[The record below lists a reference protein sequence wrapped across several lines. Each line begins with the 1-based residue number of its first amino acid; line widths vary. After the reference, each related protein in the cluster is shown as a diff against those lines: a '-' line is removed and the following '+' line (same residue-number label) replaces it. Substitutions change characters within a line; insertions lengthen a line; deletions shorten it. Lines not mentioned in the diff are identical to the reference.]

1 MQADALSLAVARA
14 NLSLGH
20 EQRWLDAMA
29 KPRKL
34 PVTIVSGFLGA
45 GKTSLLQHILAN
57 RLNLQIAC
65 AVSDAAAINID
76 ALLMTA
82 SPKQRAPDVY
92 GVAENTVDAFKDV
105 VWQILQDRNMAL
117 DYLVMETSGT
127 MDPTQLIAAV
137 QEKFGKMT
145 RARLDSVVI
154 VVDGDAMA
162 QDARDQRSPC
172 DVAIN
177 QLACADVVVLNK
189 IDLMD
194 DEAKRL
200 ATEVIRKY
208 APLARL
214 YETDHGQ
221 IYLPQVLDISPPED
235 IYLAVSH
242 ESVQGRWNCA
252 TEDALGKL
260 RLDRPLDSLSSDR
273 ALATATSAFAT
284 AAYEQA
290 EATPL
295 ASIHAWIQSKLPA
308 GVLRIKGVV
317 YLEDDP
323 KHRYVV
329 QMSGKKRIEVEN
341 TGVWRSKP
349 KTQLVVLGSQF
360 NEQDVQNDLR
370 ACLEVSADALDAC
383 ERDDCIRKLQE
394 DPRFE
399 VRSILPNAILFRL
412 CCPTTTLDETML
424 RHHHHI
430 DLNELTQRLVRDV
443 NAAGDGSLLSYCS
456 AAAGADAKDGTS
468 DTVAMGSIV
477 GVGNVLAMWT
487 HLDHRADLILLQ
499 VRRKLAGCMC
509 GF

>member
-1 MQADALSLAVARA
+1 MQAEALALAAARA

-65 AVSDAAAINID
+65 AVSDAAAINVD
-76 ALLMTA
+76 ALLVA
-82 SPKQRAPDVY
+82 DNPQLRAPDVY

-145 RARLDSVVI
+145 RVRLDSVVI
-154 VVDGDAMA
+154 VVDGDAVA
-162 QDARDQRSPC
+162 QDARAQRLPC

-208 APLARL
+208 APRARL
-214 YETDHGQ
+214 YETDHGR
-221 IYLPQVLDISPPED
+221 IYLPLVLDISPPGD

-242 ESVQGRWNCA
+242 ESVQGHWNCA
-252 TEDALGKL
+252 TDDAMGKL
-260 RLDRPLDSLSSDR
+260 RLNHESDSS
-273 ALATATSAFAT
+273 THGMKTPSAFAT

-308 GVLRIKGVV
+308 GVLRVKGVV
-317 YLEDDP
+317 YLADDP

-360 NEQDVQNDLR
+360 NELDVQNDLR
-370 ACLEVSADALDAC
+370 VCLEASAAALDAS
-383 ERDDCIRKLQE
+383 ERENCIRKLRE

-399 VRSILPNAILFRL
+399 VCAILPNAILFRL

-443 NAAGDGSLLSYCS
+443 NAAGNGSLLTYCS
-456 AAAGADAKDGTS
+456 AAVGSSEDGTT

-477 GVGNVLAMWT
+477 GVGNVLVMWT
-487 HLDHRADLILLQ
+487 HLDEQADLILQQ